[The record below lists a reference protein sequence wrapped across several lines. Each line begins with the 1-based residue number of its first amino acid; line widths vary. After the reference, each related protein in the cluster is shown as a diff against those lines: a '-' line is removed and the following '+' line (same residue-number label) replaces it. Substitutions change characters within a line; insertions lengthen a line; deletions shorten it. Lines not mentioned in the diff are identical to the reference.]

1 MIWMGGGCDL
11 SGCGGNVGGG
21 DRVRDS
27 GMNTSTTQEEGL
39 CTQRQRD
46 GEEEEELFRRKA
58 RS

>member
-1 MIWMGGGCDL
+1 MGEMWE
-11 SGCGGNVGGG
+11 GG

-46 GEEEEELFRRKA
+46 EEEEEEFRRKA
-58 RS
+58 RG